1 MAWNCD
7 VCGESIHY
15 RKLPNGKIVATQCPL
30 EDYKTV
36 KSYLTQELKFL
47 PTRFPDMPLTNDPH
61 DLQLLKKLV
70 PEKTPLSEF
79 VNQKDKAFQVKSLLV
94 TGSLR
99 TFYLHFVRFLIDFY
113 GDNSVH
119 FVESHEIAMA
129 KQFNYLWLTGTLLK
143 DCFFRDTGPQSKFKS
158 MSDLIN
164 PSLVIYGLGDVESY
178 SMKNKGDLL
187 MELLTSRRSH
197 GKSTW
202 VVYSKSFSD
211 CDEVKTSENLRLYLS
226 SSSYIPRIQL
236 DENEENPEV
245 FSTPSSSGTTGSAGR
260 KNSRGSATKT
270 TGDDPY
276 NLL

>member
-1 MAWNCD
+1 VAWNCD
-7 VCGESIHY
+7 VCGESIHFK
-15 RKLPNGKIVATQCPL
+15 KLDNGKIVATQCPL

-36 KSYLTQELKFL
+36 KSYYTPEMRFL
-47 PTRFPDMPLTNDPH
+47 PTRFPDVPVTNDPE
-61 DLQLLKKLV
+61 DLALLKKMV
-70 PEKTPLSEF
+70 PEETALRSF
-79 VNQKDKAFQVKSLLV
+79 VKKKDKAFQVKSLLV

-99 TFYLHFVRFLIDFY
+99 TFYLHFTRFLIDFY

-119 FVESHEIAMA
+119 YIEPHEVA
-129 KQFNYLWLTGTLLK
+129 KARQFNYLWLTGTLLK

-202 VVYSKSFSD
+202 VVYSKAFSE

-226 SSSYIPRIQL
+226 NSSYIPQIHL
-236 DENEENPEV
+236 DETEEDPEI
-245 FSTPSSSGTTGSAGR
+245 FSTPTSTSPSSRRTGGRKGTSSSA
-260 KNSRGSATKT
+260 
-270 TGDDPY
+270 GDDPY
-276 NLL
+276 NLM